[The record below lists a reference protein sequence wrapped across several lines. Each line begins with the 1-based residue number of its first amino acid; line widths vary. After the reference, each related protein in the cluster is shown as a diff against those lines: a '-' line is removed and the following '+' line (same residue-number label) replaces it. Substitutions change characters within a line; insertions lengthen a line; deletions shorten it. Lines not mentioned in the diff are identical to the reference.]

1 MIFSIF
7 RVKFYTR
14 DKKYF
19 DFVELNNLECQKM
32 VNQGHVLQPEKIKG
46 FFGSDFL
53 NNNGLF

>member
-7 RVKFYTR
+7 RVKFYTI

-46 FFGSDFL
+46 FLVLIF
-53 NNNGLF
+53 